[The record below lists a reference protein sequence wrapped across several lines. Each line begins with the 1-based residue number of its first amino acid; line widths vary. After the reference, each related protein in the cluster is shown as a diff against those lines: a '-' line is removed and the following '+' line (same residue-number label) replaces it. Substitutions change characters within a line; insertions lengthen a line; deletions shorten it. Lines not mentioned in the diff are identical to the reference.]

1 MQRSDEAIF
10 EAHRPRLLGLA
21 YRMLGS
27 HAEAE
32 DVVQETYLRWA
43 QSRPSALDS
52 AHAWLMKVCG
62 RLAIDHLRS
71 ARVRRETYVG
81 PWLPEPWLRS
91 DRVPSDKVELDES
104 ISMAMLVLL
113 EQLSAGERASFVLH
127 DVFDMTFDEV
137 GESLGKSS
145 AACRKLASRA
155 RAFLR
160 ENRPRFKP
168 EVDEHRRIT
177 EAFSRAVHAG
187 DLGALESLLCD
198 DVAIL
203 SDGGGKASALRDVLR
218 GREAVGR
225 FLIRV
230 LGNLERRRERAQA
243 GSGEAQARDTTK
255 DEAAGELRWFNGAPG
270 WLRYVDGELVTA
282 MAWCI
287 VDGKIQEIYALRNPD
302 KLALFAA
309 PINDPR
315 PA

>member
-1 MQRSDEAIF
+1 MQRSEEQIF

-43 QSRPSALDS
+43 QSRPSELDS

-71 ARVRRETYVG
+71 ARVRREHYVG
-81 PWLPEPWLRS
+81 PWLPEPWLRC

-113 EQLSAGERASFVLH
+113 ERLSAGERASFVLH

-137 GESLGKSS
+137 GESLGKSP

-160 ENRPRFKP
+160 DNRPRFSP

-177 EAFSRAVHAG
+177 EAFSKAVHAG

-198 DVAIL
+198 DVAIV

-230 LGNLERRRERAQA
+230 LGNLRRKRNDGTAPP
-243 GSGEAQARDTTK
+243 EA
-255 DEAAGELRWFNGAPG
+255 EAAGELRWFNGAPG

-282 MAWCI
+282 MSWSV

-302 KLALFAA
+302 KLAHFDAA
-309 PINDPR
+309 DESEGR
-315 PA
+315 A